1 MGCRIVA
8 RAMPL
13 FGSIVKN
20 SLIKVS
26 ASRLKFDIDISS
38 NIRIHYVSTF
48 TAKVGKGPLEGMVVF
63 DELNTVVK
71 LSARIDRN
79 CHT

>member
-13 FGSIVKN
+13 FGPIVKN
-20 SLIKVS
+20 SLIEVS

-48 TAKVGKGPLEGMVVF
+48 TAKVGEGPLEGTVVF

-71 LSARIDRN
+71 LSARIGRI

>member
-13 FGSIVKN
+13 FGPIVKN

-26 ASRLKFDIDISS
+26 TSRLKFDIDVSS
-38 NIRIHYVSTF
+38 NIRIRYVSTF
-48 TAKVGKGPLEGMVVF
+48 TAKVGEGPLEGMVVF
-63 DELNTVVK
+63 DELDAVVK
-71 LSARIDRN
+71 LSARIGRK

>member
-13 FGSIVKN
+13 FGPIVKN

-38 NIRIHYVSTF
+38 NIRIRYVSTF
-48 TAKVGKGPLEGMVVF
+48 TVKVGEGPLEGMVVF
-63 DELNTVVK
+63 DELDTVVK
-71 LSARIDRN
+71 LSARIGR
-79 CHT
+79 